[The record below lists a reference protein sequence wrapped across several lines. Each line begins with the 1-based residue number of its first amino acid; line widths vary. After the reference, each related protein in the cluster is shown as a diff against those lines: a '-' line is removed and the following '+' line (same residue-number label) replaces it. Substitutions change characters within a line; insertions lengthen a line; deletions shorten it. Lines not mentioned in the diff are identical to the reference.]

1 MSTAGAIA
9 RRLQQ
14 QTVLATF
21 GELALRSDDLDVVL
35 TEACRL
41 VGDGLGTDLAKVM
54 ELQADGHT
62 LLVRAGVGW
71 LPGVVGA
78 TTLDAGIDSSEGH
91 ALRTGL
97 PMVSNNIATERR
109 FSYAEFLTDNGVQAV
124 ANVLIIGAEGQPA
137 YGILQIDSRTVRRWR
152 PGDVAFL
159 QGYANLLAA
168 AVARLRALA
177 ELRAAHDRQAFL
189 AREVD
194 HRAKNALA
202 VVQAAVRLT
211 KAATV
216 EAFVAAVQGRIAAL
230 ARAHTLLSAD
240 RWAGADLHTLLQGEL
255 APFLAHP
262 PSATLHGPVVALP
275 PPLAQPV
282 AVVIHELATNAAKYG
297 ALSVATGRLVLSWHV
312 TEETLHLRWLETGGP
327 PVAGPPVRRG
337 FGGRVIEGS
346 LRGLGGSVT
355 QSWAIEGMGADI
367 ALPLVPAL
375 QPLVD

>member
-1 MSTAGAIA
+1 MTTPGAIA

-71 LPGVVGA
+71 LPGVIGA

-91 ALRTGL
+91 ALRTGR

-109 FSYAEFLTDNGVQAV
+109 FSYAEFLTDNGVKAV
-124 ANVLIIGAEGQPA
+124 ANVLIIGAEGKPA
-137 YGILQIDSRTVRRWR
+137 YGILQVDSRAVRRWR
-152 PGDVAFL
+152 PHDVAFL

-211 KAATV
+211 KAETV
-216 EAFVAAVQGRIAAL
+216 EAFVAAVQGRITAL
-230 ARAHTLLSAD
+230 ARAHSLLSAE
-240 RWAGADLHTLLQGEL
+240 RWAGADLHGLLQGEL

-262 PSATLHGPVVALP
+262 PSASLHGPVVALP
-275 PPLAQPV
+275 APLAQPV
-282 AVVIHELATNAAKYG
+282 AVVIHEMATNAAKYG
-297 ALSVATGRLVLSWHV
+297 ALSVVTGRLVLSWHV
-312 TEETLHLRWLETGGP
+312 ADAALHLRWTETGGP
-327 PVAGPPVRRG
+327 PVAQPTRRG

-346 LRGLGGSVT
+346 LRGLGGVVT
-355 QSWAIEGMGADI
+355 QTWPVEGMICDI
-367 ALPLVPAL
+367 VLPLSGGQAAG
-375 QPLVD
+375 